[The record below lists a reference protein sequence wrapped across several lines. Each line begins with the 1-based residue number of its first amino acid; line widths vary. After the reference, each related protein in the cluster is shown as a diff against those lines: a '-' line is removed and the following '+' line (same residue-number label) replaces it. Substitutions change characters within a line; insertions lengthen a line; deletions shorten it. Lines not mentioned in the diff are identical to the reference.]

1 MRTPDPSAPAY
12 IPAPRPPVPSGPMQ
26 IPEPRP
32 LPMLR
37 GFLEQMIA
45 EDLQIE
51 PGEDRLATVPRI
63 DWDAIWAAADGAA
76 SFEQAIGR
84 VVSAAYV
91 AARDA
96 PRGLREEEV
105 VPERAVVRPAD
116 TPIVHPEATAVSMRT
131 FADSAPAPVLDVP
144 LLREATEEIAVQRPD
159 RRVLR
164 RQGLATLFGWIRN
177 IGAIILL
184 FVAWQLW
191 GTSISQHHQQQ
202 QLQSAFEASVHAHH
216 AASRPVSSGPVLIA
230 ANKVVPPAAEGTA
243 VAQLQIPAIGLSEY
257 VVSGTAEGDLAKGP
271 GHYIGTA
278 TPGQEGNVGI
288 AGHRTTN
295 GAPFNRLGQL
305 VVGDPIYLTTLTGE
319 RLTYI
324 VSQTPPPVPPNDVA
338 VLDNFGDNRI
348 TLTTCNPEY
357 SSAQRLIV
365 VGELKGSPPPAKT
378 KTKPHAY
385 HIVNSQTASW
395 NWSVCPIVILE
406 AGALMLL
413 GLSNRRL
420 SAWYGKV
427 GRWLILTPFWVA
439 GLYLLFQSLA
449 TFLPAAV

>member
-1 MRTPDPSAPAY
+1 
-12 IPAPRPPVPSGPMQ
+12 MQ
-26 IPEPRP
+26 IPEPRS

-45 EDLQIE
+45 EYLQIE
-51 PGEDRLATVPRI
+51 PGEDHLATVPRI
-63 DWDAIWAAADGAA
+63 GWDAIWAAADGAA

-96 PRGLREEEV
+96 PRGLREGEIA
-105 VPERAVVRPAD
+105 PEPGFVRPVD
-116 TPIVHPEATAVSMRT
+116 TPAVHPDATAVSMRT
-131 FADSAPAPVLDVP
+131 LADTAPAPAPVLDVP
-144 LLREATEEIAVQRPD
+144 LPREFIEESALQRPS
-159 RRVLR
+159 RRVR
-164 RQGLATLFGWIRN
+164 RHQGLATLFGWIRN

-202 QLQSAFEASVHAHH
+202 QLQSAFEASVRAHH
-216 AASRPVSSGPVLIA
+216 ASRSASSVPVLIA
-230 ANKVVPPAAEGTA
+230 GNKVVPPAAEGTA

-278 TPGQEGNVGI
+278 APGQAGNVGI

-319 RLTYI
+319 RLTYT

-427 GRWLILTPFWVA
+427 GRWLILTPFWAA